1 QTNKGDELS
10 SRIQSMLGNYEEVT
24 ELISNR
30 CHQDLIGI
38 PQSTA
43 PPVALE
49 KPGQPLHADK
59 TQQPPFHNN
68 PSRPG
73 LPPSGSCPSQLHKK
87 PSFLEHGQQCTSYST
102 SSLNRGLG
110 SDHHL
115 SNQRKT
121 DVWPDLEDCANLP
134 TLLPALSPP
143 AEPLSPLHSSEPSDS
158 EPQDYKIGLGSE
170 SNGGDGVLLE
180 NEKDVPSA
188 TPAVNEAALL
198 PSQTFPPPLPS
209 KTNLVMPQKPTA
221 YVRPMD
227 GQDHVPNESPELK
240 PSLEDFHG
248 QSYGN
253 YTDLKGTAKAKLS
266 KLKIPS
272 QPIETL
278 SNEAYCVEEIL
289 REMTHSWPPPLTA
302 IHTPSTTEPSKFPFP
317 AKESQHA
324 NSGFVGQTGWEVIS
338 QWRLSDWA
346 IETVFCSFEMYD
358 YISTLFKKHS
368 MKQCNC
374 LGIAPQSSSVVLTH
388 SSGGESASSSES
400 ESTSGSESESESSSS
415 DGEEAAR
422 PQRSCPPAP
431 EADAPTAN
439 KWQLDNWIV
448 KVNQQN
454 SNVESQGDLVPSL
467 SPGTKQPGEV
477 EAASPAEEFKPKDS
491 FPPTNLGDGEARTTQ
506 EASYSQAVRHKS
518 PARSEGGSQ
527 RQTVGNKQPC
537 RPLKSLHQEDNQS
550 SLKVESFHISPQ
562 GKDQAFTDKPK
573 VKTKNR
579 HQKTAPKTET
589 NKAVKTGSSDKKKLK
604 EPTPKLALQ
613 LNCKREGGTGNS
625 PSTARV
631 RQPSPVVRTNADKVV
646 THKDNFKKCR
656 AQSPGSDGQA
666 PAPEVRTHVPSTL
679 VVKIELS
686 LLSRIPQPAGKLAKT
701 ALKNPGGGKKRPEKE
716 RSDVCSTPTKVHK
729 KRPSRVKCA
738 CLSSRN
744 VYLFFFYVLKRVNK
758 LCEKPQP
765 CPLTFTPL
773 WIQRKLCEG
782 FNVFLHNPKDSNSV
796 FLFVMLRHPVWNC
809 IVFRELFLRTVNK
822 MKADK
827 SRFANLMH
835 SRYPDEGC
843 GICSVSMSSPVSTD
857 RVLKHSGEKEKG
869 PQPPAVPVA
878 RAPSKEAR
886 HKRRNGEGSV
896 TSQPSANTPAKD
908 SGPVSA
914 KHKKGP
920 GKHAEHT
927 KRKVS
932 LQRLSSFLLLLPSLP
947 TGTSKP
953 SRPLLK
959 FDSRQYPV
967 EHHMKE
973 AKKLKHKADA
983 MVDKIGKAFNY
994 LDAAVSFIESGIAME
1009 SDPQTPKSAYTM
1021 FSETVDLIR
1030 FIMKLKNFVDPSAP
1044 APERTIAVLCMRCQ
1058 SLLQMAMFRYK
1069 REAALKYSRTLTE
1082 HFKISSRSA
1091 QAPSPCVVKSSGTP
1105 SPMSP
1110 MPSPASSGGSGPGS
1124 NHSTSTGS
1132 VATVAIP
1139 QVIQQVA
1146 SSYVN
1151 ITALFLSAHDVWE
1164 QADALTQ
1171 KGAGKNNSGNRYEFF
1186 HSFRI
1191 SRGL

>member
-1 QTNKGDELS
+1 MAARSSLYNEDRNLLRIRERERRNQEAHQEKQLFLENAPLFGEPYKTNKGDELS

-324 NSGFVGQTGWEVIS
+324 NSGFVGQKRYGS
-338 QWRLSDWA
+338 SPKAPLSN
-346 IETVFCSFEMYD
+346 CQQGSF
-358 YISTLFKKHS
+358 
-368 MKQCNC
+368 
-374 LGIAPQSSSVVLTH
+374 APQSSSVVLTH

-729 KRPSRVKCA
+729 KRPAESDGKSLERKRPRLDKEVKPSCSNHS
-738 CLSSRN
+738 LS
-744 VYLFFFYVLKRVNK
+744 
-758 LCEKPQP
+758 
-765 CPLTFTPL
+765 
-773 WIQRKLCEG
+773 
-782 FNVFLHNPKDSNSV
+782 
-796 FLFVMLRHPVWNC
+796 
-809 IVFRELFLRTVNK
+809 
-822 MKADK
+822 KAK
-827 SRFANLMH
+827 
-835 SRYPDEGC
+835 
-843 GICSVSMSSPVSTD
+843 
-857 RVLKHSGEKEKG
+857 VLKHSGEKEKG

-927 KRKVS
+927 KRKKAKPNNCPV
-932 LQRLSSFLLLLPSLP
+932 LPVPSLP

-1171 KGAGKNNSGNRYEFF
+1171 KGAGLLTELDSALGPLSLTSSMSSLVRHAKQ
-1186 HSFRI
+1186 
-1191 SRGL
+1191 GLQWLRLDTNMS